1 MKLSKFGFEL
11 PEELLAEYPAENR
24 DESRLMVL
32 NREKQTIEHKQFKDL
47 IEYFDDE
54 DVLIMNNTK
63 VFPARMIGNK
73 EKTGAE
79 IEVFLLRE
87 LNQETLLWDVL
98 VDPARKIRI
107 GNKLYFGED
116 EELVAEVIDN
126 TTSRGRTLRFL
137 FDGTYEEFQDKV
149 RQLGK
154 TPLPKYIKRA
164 VEPEDEERYQTIYAR
179 HEGSVAAP
187 TAGLHFS
194 KNLLKRL
201 EIKGVNF
208 AEVTISSFQNLP
220 KEYTATIKLG
230 ATTPSY
236 DLETEVDKTFEI
248 SKITE
253 NDIMTC
259 AASFIGE
266 QDQLPPIFSAKKI
279 DGKRAYNLAR
289 AGEEVKVKPNK
300 ISIYEMEVLEI
311 KLPEVKVRIACSKG
325 TYIRSIA
332 YDFGVKLNNGAH
344 LTELRRTK
352 IGEYDV
358 NDAHTIEE
366 VQQWI
371 FDSEFIPL
379 D

>member
-1 MKLSKFGFEL
+1 MNHSVNFHDGEVILIDKPLKITSFGAVNRIKRVFIQQTKKKRYKIGHAGTL
-11 PEELLAEYPAENR
+11 DPLATG
-24 DESRLMVL
+24 L
-32 NREKQTIEHKQFKDL
+32 
-47 IEYFDDE
+47 
-54 DVLIMNNTK
+54 LIMCSGKKTK
-63 VFPARMIGNK
+63 
-73 EKTGAE
+73 
-79 IEVFLLRE
+79 
-87 LNQETLLWDVL
+87 
-98 VDPARKIRI
+98 
-107 GNKLYFGED
+107 
-116 EELVAEVIDN
+116 
-126 TTSRGRTLRFL
+126 
-137 FDGTYEEFQDKV
+137 
-149 RQLGK
+149 
-154 TPLPKYIKRA
+154 
-164 VEPEDEERYQTIYAR
+164 
-179 HEGSVAAP
+179 
-187 TAGLHFS
+187 
-194 KNLLKRL
+194 
-201 EIKGVNF
+201 
-208 AEVTISSFQNLP
+208 TISSFQNLP

>member
-1 MKLSKFGFEL
+1 MNHSVNFHDGEVILIDKPLKITSFGAVNRIKRVFIQQTKKKRYKIGHAGTL
-11 PEELLAEYPAENR
+11 DPLATG
-24 DESRLMVL
+24 L
-32 NREKQTIEHKQFKDL
+32 
-47 IEYFDDE
+47 
-54 DVLIMNNTK
+54 LIMCSGKKTK
-63 VFPARMIGNK
+63 
-73 EKTGAE
+73 
-79 IEVFLLRE
+79 
-87 LNQETLLWDVL
+87 
-98 VDPARKIRI
+98 
-107 GNKLYFGED
+107 
-116 EELVAEVIDN
+116 
-126 TTSRGRTLRFL
+126 
-137 FDGTYEEFQDKV
+137 
-149 RQLGK
+149 
-154 TPLPKYIKRA
+154 
-164 VEPEDEERYQTIYAR
+164 
-179 HEGSVAAP
+179 
-187 TAGLHFS
+187 
-194 KNLLKRL
+194 
-201 EIKGVNF
+201 
-208 AEVTISSFQNLP
+208 TISSFQNLP

-248 SKITE
+248 SNITE
-253 NDIMTC
+253 NDIRTC

-300 ISIYEMEVLEI
+300 ISIYVMEVLEI

-358 NDAHTIEE
+358 NDAYTIEE

>member
-1 MKLSKFGFEL
+1 MNHSVNFHDGEVILIDKPLKITSFGAVNRIKRVFIQQTKKKRYKIGHAGTL
-11 PEELLAEYPAENR
+11 DPLATG
-24 DESRLMVL
+24 L
-32 NREKQTIEHKQFKDL
+32 
-47 IEYFDDE
+47 
-54 DVLIMNNTK
+54 LIMCSGKKTK
-63 VFPARMIGNK
+63 
-73 EKTGAE
+73 
-79 IEVFLLRE
+79 
-87 LNQETLLWDVL
+87 
-98 VDPARKIRI
+98 
-107 GNKLYFGED
+107 
-116 EELVAEVIDN
+116 
-126 TTSRGRTLRFL
+126 
-137 FDGTYEEFQDKV
+137 
-149 RQLGK
+149 
-154 TPLPKYIKRA
+154 
-164 VEPEDEERYQTIYAR
+164 
-179 HEGSVAAP
+179 
-187 TAGLHFS
+187 
-194 KNLLKRL
+194 
-201 EIKGVNF
+201 
-208 AEVTISSFQNLP
+208 TISSFQNLP

-248 SKITE
+248 SEITE
-253 NDIMTC
+253 NDIRTC

-352 IGEYDV
+352 IGEYNV
-358 NDAHTIEE
+358 NDARTIEE